1 MTGRTT
7 RVRTGAGFAVTG
19 RTGRTTR
26 LRAQAGTVGTA
37 TAQSVQPF
45 DAVNLGAGTWVQTGG
60 TTVTPPTYTAPALR
74 GGDVQTFTSAGVT
87 QTVTVAPHTMFRIT
101 AGGLTGLRET
111 NL

>member
-7 RVRTGAGFAVTG
+7 RVRAGAGFAVLG

-26 LRAQAGTVGTA
+26 VRARAAGGTA

-60 TTVTPPTYTAPALR
+60 TTVTPPTYAAPALR

-101 AGGLTGLRET
+101 AGGLTGYVEK